1 MIKEMAKSGVPE
13 SLSQAMV
20 CWYSGRKPSQKVWL
34 NRTAAKSYLH
44 CFFPIASAYLPLIH
58 YPLFVYIVVSVDRA
72 ESADIME

>member
-1 MIKEMAKSGVPE
+1 MAKSGVPE

-20 CWYSGRKPSQKVWL
+20 CWYSARKRSQKVWL
-34 NRTAAKSYLH
+34 NGTVVLSHLH
-44 CFFPIASAYLPLIH
+44 LFACISAYFPLIH